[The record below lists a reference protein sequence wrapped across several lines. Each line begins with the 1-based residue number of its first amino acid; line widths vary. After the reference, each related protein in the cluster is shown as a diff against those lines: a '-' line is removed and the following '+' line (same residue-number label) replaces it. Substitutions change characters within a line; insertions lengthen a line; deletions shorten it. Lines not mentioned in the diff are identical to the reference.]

1 MYILRQNN
9 SKTIIFFCT
18 SRENPKYTFYI
29 FIPIEV
35 FFLHD
40 AEKLEKNYF
49 NFSFFTISVFY
60 NYFFSWRSYWWL
72 SFWKFGH
79 YVRCRPYVFRL
90 CFIFGQFI
98 CNPSGFEKIHSKIY
112 LWIIQSRSFRSF
124 DYCDDYLVC
133 YRSFIISGMSQV
145 CIDA

>member
-9 SKTIIFFCT
+9 SKTIIFFVQV
-18 SRENPKYTFYI
+18 EKIPNILFTFSSQQK
-29 FIPIEV
+29 F

-98 CNPSGFEKIHSKIY
+98 CNPFGFEKIHSKIY

-133 YRSFIISGMSQV
+133 YWSFIISGMSQV